1 MSVGDIVFGD
11 NEERFTHDDW
21 EEALNAVWDQAD
33 PGEKVLSIWEGET
46 GPRKVYDDE
55 SGDYVSEIVNVK
67 ERRFEVI
74 RVAECFE
81 PEDFREITDD

>member
-1 MSVGDIVFGD
+1 MSGGDIVFGD
-11 NEERFTHDDW
+11 NEERFTHDYW

-46 GPRKVYDDE
+46 GSKRVYDDE
-55 SGDYVSEIVNVK
+55 FGDYVNEVVNAK

-74 RVAECFE
+74 RFSECFE
-81 PEDFREITDD
+81 PEDFREIA